1 MLPQTMS
8 TETQYPEGHVDDDVL
23 DTLPDDGEATPQYE
37 SDPENSCVESTTLQ
51 GRHWIPTEDEM
62 TWEMQSNGGMG
73 TRSRRH
79 HRRPRSRPRRDIEEQ
94 SSIGDGMNKYGAQK
108 GRSSDAGVIVIPHI
122 PRVPPS
128 RPMGGDDTSL
138 SRPSSVIHP
147 YVSDV

>member
-1 MLPQTMS
+1 MS
-8 TETQYPEGHVDDDVL
+8 DQSHYSEGHADDDIL
-23 DTLPDDGEATPQYE
+23 DNLPDEGEATPQYE

-51 GRHWIPTEDEM
+51 VQGRSWIPTEDEM
-62 TWEMQSNGGMG
+62 TWEMQSNRGMG
-73 TRSRRH
+73 SRSRRYP
-79 HRRPRSRPRRDIEEQ
+79 RGPRSRHRHDIEEQ

-108 GRSSDAGVIVIPHI
+108 GRNSDAGVIVIPHI

-128 RPMGGDDTSL
+128 RPMVGDDSSL